1 MANLELMQELSV
13 ETPSK
18 ILMLVADGLGGLPGP
33 DGMSELEVARIPN
46 LDQLAAESITG
57 LIQHV
62 PPGLTPGSGPGH
74 LALFGYDPMVFDIGR
89 GVLEAL
95 GIDFDLQPGDL
106 AARGNFCT
114 VDAAGF
120 ITDRRAGRIPTSL
133 NVDLCRELREKV
145 HLDGVEAFIEPVE
158 GYRFAL
164 VLRGPGLAEGLTE
177 TDPQREGV
185 KPFPVQARKP
195 EAERAARLANDFIA
209 QAQAVLRE
217 KRPANMVMLRGF
229 ANQPAMPPMHRVYR
243 MRTAAVAVY
252 PMYRGLAKL
261 AGMTVFDG
269 GKTFTDEVAVTRRIW
284 DDFDFVYL
292 HYKWADS
299 AGEDGDF
306 AGKVQRLEELDA
318 AIPAVRALKP
328 DVLVVTGD
336 HATPSVMKAHSWHP
350 VPFLLHAPWRYPD
363 DVRAFTERECR
374 DGELGRF
381 PATDVMPLAM
391 AHAMKLT
398 KFGA

>member
-1 MANLELMQELSV
+1 MASIELMTELSV

-33 DGMSELEVARIPN
+33 DGLSELEVARTPN
-46 LDQLAAESITG
+46 LDQLNAESICG

-62 PPGLTPGSGPGH
+62 PAGLTPGSGPGH
-74 LALFGYDPMVFDIGR
+74 LALFGYDPLVFDIGR

-95 GIDFDLQPGDL
+95 GINFDLQPSDL

-114 VDAAGF
+114 MDADGL
-120 ITDRRAGRIPTSL
+120 ITDRRAGRIATDL
-133 NVDLCRELREKV
+133 NVQLCNELREKV
-145 HLDGVEAFIEPVE
+145 RLEGVETFIEPVE

-164 VLRGPGLAEGLTE
+164 VLRGEGLADGLTE

-185 KPFPVQARKP
+185 APFEVEARRP
-195 EAERAARLANDFIA
+195 EAAKSARLANEFIA
-209 QAQAVLRE
+209 QAKAVL
-217 KRPANMVMLRGF
+217 KDKSPANMVMLRGF
-229 ANQPAMPPMHRVYR
+229 ANKPGMPSMREVYKLR
-243 MRTAAVAVY
+243 SAAVAVY
-252 PMYRGLAKL
+252 PMYCGLASL
-261 AGMTVFDG
+261 AGMDLYAG
-269 GKTFTDEVAVTRRIW
+269 GKTFRDEVEVTRKIW
-284 DDFDFVYL
+284 NDYDFIYL
-292 HYKWADS
+292 HFKWADS

-306 AGKVQRLEELDA
+306 AGKVARLEELDES
-318 AIPAVRALKP
+318 IPDVRALNP
-328 DVLVVTGD
+328 DVLMVTGD
-336 HATPSVMKAHSWHP
+336 HSTPAVLKAHSWHP

-363 DVRAFTERECR
+363 DVRAFSERECR
-374 DGELGRF
+374 NGELGRF

>member
-1 MANLELMQELSV
+1 MANLELMRELSV

-18 ILMLVADGLGGLPGP
+18 IVMLVADGLGGLPGP
-33 DGMSELEVARIPN
+33 DGLSELETAHLPN
-46 LDQLAAESITG
+46 LHQLAAESITG

-62 PPGLTPGSGPGH
+62 PAGLTPGSGPGH
-74 LALFGYDPMVFDIGR
+74 LALFGYDPLVFDIGR

-114 VDAAGF
+114 VDEAGR
-120 ITDRRAGRIPTSL
+120 ITDRRAGRIPTAL
-133 NVDLCRELREKV
+133 NVELCAELRAKV
-145 HLDGVEAFIEPVE
+145 RLDGVETFIEPVE

-185 KPFPVQARKP
+185 VPFEVAARRP
-195 EAERAARLANDFIA
+195 EAQQAARLANHFIA
-209 QAQAVLRE
+209 QARAVLKD

-229 ANQPAMPPMHRVYR
+229 ANKPPIPPMHEVYR
-243 MRTAAVAVY
+243 LRTAAVAVY

-261 AGMTVFDG
+261 AGMDVFEG
-269 GKTFTDEVAVTRRIW
+269 GKTFSDELEVTRKIW
-284 DDFDFVYL
+284 QDYDFIYL

-306 AGKVQRLEELDA
+306 AGKVVRLEELDA
-318 AIPAVRALKP
+318 AIPAVRAMKP
-328 DVLVVTGD
+328 DVLMVTGD
-336 HATPSVMKAHSWHP
+336 HATPAVLKAHSWHP
-350 VPFLLHAPWRYPD
+350 VPFLLNAPWRYPD
-363 DVRAFTERECR
+363 DVRAFTERDCR
-374 DGELGRF
+374 NGELGRF